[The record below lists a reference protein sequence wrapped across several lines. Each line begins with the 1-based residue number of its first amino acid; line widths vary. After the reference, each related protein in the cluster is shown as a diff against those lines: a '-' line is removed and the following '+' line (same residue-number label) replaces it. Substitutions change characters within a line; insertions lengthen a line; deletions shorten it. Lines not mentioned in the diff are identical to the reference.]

1 MIMNFGGGRQG
12 GAGGAS
18 SLALFNGKGGG
29 EAFNRIDVD
38 SGKLCE
44 VMPSMGG

>member
-1 MIMNFGGGRQG
+1 
-12 GAGGAS
+12 
-18 SLALFNGKGGG
+18 LALFDGKGGG
-29 EAFNRIDVD
+29 EAFDRIDVD